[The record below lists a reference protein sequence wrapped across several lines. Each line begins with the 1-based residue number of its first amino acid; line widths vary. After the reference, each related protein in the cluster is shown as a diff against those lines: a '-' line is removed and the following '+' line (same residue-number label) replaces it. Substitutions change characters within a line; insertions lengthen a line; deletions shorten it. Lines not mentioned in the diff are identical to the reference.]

1 MTPIDIVHQL
11 ILLSID
17 SLTVFSML
25 PQLNF
30 IVVVIL
36 QAEGGRIE
44 EILRVK

>member
-17 SLTVFSML
+17 SQSVFIML
-25 PQLNF
+25 PQYNF

-36 QAEGGRIE
+36 HAEVGRIE